1 METVVRHICS
11 AIADL
16 CHQRISEGCYSVS
29 SVSWSVENFCYR
41 ATFVYVASAVFYHQI
56 GVKWVKLVSA
66 LPGAHQN
73 KIPEYPYCL
82 YVKDYPWEAPFRYSG
97 KGSMILFLYF

>member
-1 METVVRHICS
+1 MLQCEQCEQ
-11 AIADL
+11 L
-16 CHQRISEGCYSVS
+16 VS
-29 SVSWSVENFCYR
+29 REFLLQNRF
-41 ATFVYVASAVFYHQI
+41 FYVASAVFYHQI

-82 YVKDYPWEAPFRYSG
+82 YVKDYPWEVPFRYSG